1 MLIRASG
8 AHSGIKEYLEKGQM
22 KDRYFSRDQL
32 DKRHII
38 FGDLD
43 MVDMIVNQIESEGE
57 RYFHYTLSF
66 KEDEIKPEL
75 LEKITQEFK
84 EFYFGSY
91 TDDELCFYAEAHL
104 PKIKSY
110 KDKKTGEIVERKP
123 HIHVVIPRLNLLN
136 SGYVNFLESSNIQY
150 LDAFQEYI
158 NCKYGL
164 ESPKDNPRHEINER
178 SELISRYKGDSFTG
192 LGKEQKENIYR
203 LIAEQNITSRSE
215 LITQLKE
222 LGFDVKVRNKG
233 IPEKSYLNIKLAD
246 EEKGINLKE
255 FVFTDEYLKMTYN
268 DKLVF
273 AQYQSFKLLDSNS
286 RLDLIEKSKEL
297 HKEYLAAGVERPI
310 PDIYMERMAEW
321 KLKVSDYRKYV
332 SGNSS
337 RIKKYKTFSEEEQL
351 IYINHLKTD
360 FYDKYGEHVYDTES
374 ELSESELSKLL
385 GIYREIAH
393 NHLQSAGTNLEL
405 FASYCEELSGDQSC
419 SITSERRNRARDEYS
434 RIINNNRSN
443 DIRNAFH
450 SQGDKRSS
458 VLDCIIDEYVN
469 HKLESDVFKAEAEQL
484 RKNLKADVL
493 LELTEKTHGV
503 IPEKYSIT
511 KNTSGED
518 RIKCGEHNY
527 SVIDFCRKE
536 LGLNWDESFKLLR
549 AAELMQREVDRVIE
563 PHHTPVELFSEY
575 SEWFKQYKNR
585 KDSELKNLRDSVK
598 EKFQTITSQTK
609 NDIAKIKAQAD
620 IPYHKQ
626 KQQIHIIKMN
636 QALDKASLSM
646 ARDKELEE
654 IQNKYNLEMQDSYR
668 AFLLE
673 KAEAG
678 DEVALYELRRLRVN
692 FDEYLKSG
700 SIKHVDRY
708 DEYRLN
714 IQHKINMDGTI
725 SYFLGDKVIIK
736 DIGKRLDF
744 MTSEEE
750 TLRLGLDLAMS
761 KFGRKIELHGGAE
774 FRRKVVEMVVKNNLK
789 VNFKDN
795 FSAQYKAEYIAKLT
809 KNMQICDNDSQN
821 FLDINYNVKH
831 NLIVLKIE
839 DVDVINNRGRF
850 EQIKQIT
857 IFDVDTNKEYRVASS
872 QINHLIKLEH
882 LHEGDVLTI
891 DGTKQNNI
899 KVNPF
904 FWKKY
909 TDDLRRGVLISDF
922 MQDDKLIVEFP
933 GKVQNKYAEEY
944 FNLRQENIKD
954 KLAAIDYHHGD
965 LVSVKAEVNLETKRI
980 DYSFTIIDD
989 GTYKKQA
996 KQDLLNG
1003 DITSA
1008 KTELNVLEIKPKEI
1022 VGTVA
1027 SFGHGINKG
1036 VKSSYI
1042 MLEEKNT
1049 RRVSPEILEFKTK
1062 FCEKNNVALYNLEKN
1077 NVGTVIEH
1085 GVGKFNPKN
1094 EKEKENYYVKL
1105 QTPFGERTVW
1115 GIDLER
1121 LVQDGSIET
1130 GMTIYL
1136 AKVGEQMIESQD
1148 GGKPRLMNVFGSVEI
1163 PEELQEKSRE
1173 LLFDNY
1179 NKYWNK
1185 DFKELIDS
1193 NAIEKNK
1200 MFYIGKTG
1208 ESIEVKEITQNNFAI
1223 KAINLELVR
1232 DEEAVARDI
1241 LIDRNELSDKS
1252 KTTAG
1257 ILNDFGVHKFSDDK
1271 SSFYI
1276 DLVDISGKKQRVCG
1290 EKLKTM
1296 IVGNQLKI
1304 GDGVIVAKIGNERFD
1319 CERLPELT
1327 SVANEIK
1334 LQINGAPKIS
1344 PAIESMDKPVES
1356 TGQPQPV
1363 EAKTKTLEIKKEF
1376 AHWDIDVI
1384 NQELAKNVEN
1394 VLDSILQGKR
1404 TRVGH
1409 TYRYGAKGSLSVTFT
1424 GVKQGSWYDFE
1435 HDEGGKGL
1443 VTLIQRE
1450 LGLDFKTALDYSAG
1464 LAGLSEL
1471 DKIKEIKVIQKSVEV
1486 NGFDDK
1492 QNYMIK
1498 IAQGIA
1504 QKTKPGKNTLA
1515 EDYLK
1520 SRGITAELPESIT
1533 FCPDVYIK
1541 RYDKTFPAM
1550 VVKVLNEKNE
1560 VQSVHTTILDP
1571 ATKGKANIEKSKIV
1585 FGPVPEVININ
1596 LNSNPP
1602 GRNVTMIAEGLE
1614 TSLSVKSAF
1623 PDCDVKSALT
1633 KNGFNRIDLD
1643 KVNDIVV
1650 LCLDNDL
1657 KDWQADKI
1665 INNAATRLLEAGKQ
1679 VYIAMPEAIDGQKT
1693 DFNDTLQKQGVS
1705 EVARIIDNAQDYKL
1719 LRLNNEQVI
1728 SEYLSNENNTGSR
1741 QQDGLNYSRQH
1752 SGIVVD
1758 FGTKTINGEK
1768 TNFIKLDGGG
1778 DKPFVY
1784 WDKNLPLEELE
1795 KGKSVF
1801 IAQTSQNK
1809 VKQEIIHES
1818 FKAKEICKD
1827 LNLRA
1832 VELVRARE
1840 REAQQK
1846 QRQLDYDFGL

>member
-1 MLIRASG
+1 MLIRVKG
-8 AHSGIKEYLEKGQM
+8 AHSGIKQYLEKGQM

-32 DKRHII
+32 DKRVVL

-43 MVDMIVNQIESEGE
+43 VVEELVNQIDTESD
-57 RYFHYTLSF
+57 RYSHYTLSF
-66 KEDEIKPEL
+66 KEDEIATETL
-75 LEKITQEFK
+75 QKITQEFK
-84 EFYFGSY
+84 EYYFGSY
-91 TDDELCFYAEAHL
+91 IDDEICFYAEAHL

-110 KDKKTGEIVERKP
+110 QDKKTGEIVERKP
-123 HIHVVIPRLNLLN
+123 HIHIVVPRYNLL
-136 SGYVNFLESSNIQY
+136 SNNQFMHVEINNTQY
-150 LDAFQEYI
+150 RDAFQEYI

-164 ESPKDNPRHEINER
+164 ESPKDNPRFEINER
-178 SELISRYKGDSFTG
+178 SELISRYKGDSFAG
-192 LGKEQKENIYR
+192 IGKEQKEAIYQ
-203 LIAEQNITSRSE
+203 LIAEKNITSRNE

-222 LGFDVKVRNKG
+222 MGFDVKIRNKG
-233 IPEKSYLNIKLAD
+233 IPEKSYLNIKSDD

-255 FVFTDEYLKMTYN
+255 FVFSDEYLRMSYN
-268 DKLVF
+268 DKLLF
-273 AQYQSFKLLDSNS
+273 AQYQNLKLLDSKS
-286 RLDLIEKSKEL
+286 RLDLIEKNKEL
-297 HKEYLAAGVERPI
+297 QKEYLSAGVERHI
-310 PDIYMERMAEW
+310 PDIYMERMNEW
-321 KLKVSDYRKYV
+321 KTKISDQRKYV
-332 SGNSS
+332 SRNSS
-337 RIKKYKTFSEEEQL
+337 RLKKYNALSEEEQL
-351 IYINHLKTD
+351 LYVKELRNN
-360 FYDKYGEHVYDTES
+360 FYYKYWEKPYV
-374 ELSESELSKLL
+374 SESELDKLL
-385 GIYREIAH
+385 SLYRGIAF
-393 NHLQSAGTNLEL
+393 NNLQSAGTNLE
-405 FASYCEELSGDQSC
+405 FFTNHCQDLSGDQGC
-419 SITSERRNRARDEYS
+419 SITRERRDRARDEYA
-434 RIINNNRSN
+434 RIISNNRSN
-443 DIRNAFH
+443 DIRDSFN
-450 SQGDKRSS
+450 SQGDKRST
-458 VLDCIIDEYVN
+458 VIDSITQDYIN
-469 HKLESDVFKAEAEQL
+469 HKIEATSFKVETEQI

-493 LELTEKTHGV
+493 LELTEKTNGV

-549 AAELMQREVDRVIE
+549 TAELMQREIDRVIE
-563 PHHTPVELFSEY
+563 PHPTPVNLFSEY

-585 KDSELKNLRDSVK
+585 KDTELKILRDSVK
-598 EKFQTITSQTK
+598 EKFQTIVNQSK
-609 NDIAKIKAQAD
+609 NDIAKIKSQAD
-620 IPYHKQ
+620 IPYQKQ
-626 KQQIHIIKMN
+626 KQQIQIVKMN

-673 KAEAG
+673 KAELG

-761 KFGRKIELHGGAE
+761 KFGRKIELHGGE
-774 FRRKVVEMVVKNNLK
+774 SFRRKVVEMVVKNNLK
-789 VNFKDN
+789 VDFKDRY
-795 FSAQYKAEYIAKLT
+795 SAQYKAEYLAKLSE
-809 KNMQICDNDSQN
+809 NMQICENGSRN
-821 FLDINYNVKH
+821 FLDINYKLKH

-839 DVDVINNRGRF
+839 DVDVINSKGRF

-857 IFDVDTNKEYRVASS
+857 ICDTETNKEYKVASS
-872 QINHLIKLEH
+872 QINHLINMEH
-882 LHEGDVLTI
+882 LHVGDVLTI
-891 DGTKQNNI
+891 DGTKQNSI

-909 TDDLRRGVLISDF
+909 TDDLKRGVLISDF
-922 MQDDKLIVEFP
+922 IQNDKLIVEFP
-933 GKVQNKYAEEY
+933 GKAQNKYADEY
-944 FNLRQENIKD
+944 FNLRQANIKE
-954 KLAAIDYHHGD
+954 KLEAINYQHGD
-965 LVSVKAEVNLETKRI
+965 VVSVIAKVNLETKSI
-980 DYSFTIIDD
+980 DYSFEILDD
-989 GTYKKQA
+989 GSFKKQA

-1003 DITSA
+1003 DIASA
-1008 KTELNVLEIKPKEI
+1008 KIDLNAVDSKPKEI
-1022 VGTVA
+1022 IGTVV
-1027 SFGHGINKG
+1027 SFGHGLNKG
-1036 VKSSYI
+1036 QMSSYI

-1049 RRVSPEILEFKTK
+1049 RRVSPEVLEFKNK
-1062 FCEKNNVALYNLEKN
+1062 FCEKNNIALYNLEKH

-1121 LVQDGSIET
+1121 LAQEGSIAT
-1130 GMTIYL
+1130 GMNIYL
-1136 AKVGEQMIESQD
+1136 AKVGEQIIESDD
-1148 GGKPRLMNVFGSVEI
+1148 GRKPRLMNVFAAVEI
-1163 PEELQEKSRE
+1163 PEELQDKSRE

-1208 ESIEVKEITQNNFAI
+1208 ETVEAKEIVQNNFVI

-1232 DEEAVARDI
+1232 DEETVARDI
-1241 LIDRNELSDKS
+1241 LIGRNDLSDKS

-1257 ILNDFGVHKFSDDK
+1257 ILNDFGEHKFSEGK
-1271 SSFYI
+1271 SSFFI
-1276 DLVDISGKKQRVCG
+1276 ELTDISGKKQRIWG
-1290 EKLKTM
+1290 DKLKAM
-1296 IVGNQLKI
+1296 IVGNELKI
-1304 GDGVIVAKIGNERFD
+1304 GDGIIVAKIGNERFD

-1327 SVANEIK
+1327 SATQEIK
-1334 LQINGAPKIS
+1334 LQINGAPKTELPVEPI
-1344 PAIESMDKPVES
+1344 KPVEAVE
-1356 TGQPQPV
+1356 QPQPV
-1363 EAKTKTLEIKKEF
+1363 EAKTKTVEVKKEF
-1376 AHWDIDVI
+1376 SYWDVDYI
-1384 NQELAKNVEN
+1384 NQELAKNVES

-1409 TYRYGAKGSLSVTFT
+1409 TYRYGKKGSLSVTIS
-1424 GVKQGSWYDFE
+1424 GAKQGSWYDFE

-1443 VTLIQRE
+1443 VTLVQRE
-1450 LGLDFKTALDYSAG
+1450 LGLDYKAALDYSAA

-1471 DKIKEIKVIQKSVEV
+1471 DKTKEIKVIQKAVEV

-1504 QKTKPGKNTLA
+1504 QKTRPGNGTLA
-1515 EDYLK
+1515 DDYLK
-1520 SRGITAELPESIT
+1520 SRGITAELPPSIT
-1533 FCPDVYIK
+1533 FCPEVYIK
-1541 RYDKTFPAM
+1541 QYNKTFPAM
-1550 VVKVLNEKNE
+1550 VVKVLNENNQ
-1560 VQSVHTTILDP
+1560 VQSVHTTILDS
-1571 ATKGKANIEKSKIV
+1571 ATKGKAKIEKSKIV
-1585 FGPVPEVININ
+1585 FGPVPEVIDIN
-1596 LNSNPP
+1596 LNSDQPS
-1602 GRNVTMIAEGLE
+1602 RNITMVAEGLE

-1643 KVNDIVV
+1643 KVNDTVV

-1705 EVARIIDNAQDYKL
+1705 EVIKIIDNAQDYKL
-1719 LRLNNEQVI
+1719 LRLNNEQVLK
-1728 SEYLSNENNTGSR
+1728 EYLDDETNTGSR
-1741 QQDGLNYSRQH
+1741 QQDGFSYNRQH
-1752 SGIVVD
+1752 AGIIVD
-1758 FGTKTINGEK
+1758 FGTRTIKGEK
-1768 TNFIKLDGGG
+1768 TNFIKLDVGT

-1784 WDKNLPLEELE
+1784 WDNNLSLEGLE
-1795 KGKSVF
+1795 KGKSIFV
-1801 IAQTSQNK
+1801 AQTSQSK
-1809 VKQEIIHES
+1809 IKQEIIHEQ
-1818 FKAKEICKD
+1818 FKAKEVGKD
-1827 LNLRA
+1827 LSLRA
-1832 VELVRARE
+1832 VQLVRARE
-1840 REAQQK
+1840 KETQQK
-1846 QRQLDYDFGL
+1846 QRQQDNDLGL